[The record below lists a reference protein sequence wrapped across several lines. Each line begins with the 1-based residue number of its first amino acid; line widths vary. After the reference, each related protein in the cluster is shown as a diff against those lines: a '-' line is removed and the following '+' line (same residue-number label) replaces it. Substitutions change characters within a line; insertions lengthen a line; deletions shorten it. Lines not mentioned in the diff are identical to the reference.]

1 MQQVKIDI
9 VELTPFLNAF
19 QIFCHESVTIL
30 IYHHLLKSLL
40 CILHILV
47 SANCLPSS
55 QAKLGTTK
63 REISQRYEVKANSQC
78 CQNPYEI
85 SAKVEKIIKNSLD
98 WIPSP
103 SPDPAFS
110 ENSNYGWESLLE
122 V

>member
-1 MQQVKIDI
+1 M
-9 VELTPFLNAF
+9 
-19 QIFCHESVTIL
+19 SV
-30 IYHHLLKSLL
+30 
-40 CILHILV
+40 
-47 SANCLPSS
+47 NCLPSS

-85 SAKVEKIIKNSLD
+85 SDKVEKNFKGSLD
-98 WIPSP
+98 WIQSP

-110 ENSNYGWESLLE
+110 ENSNYGWEIWLE